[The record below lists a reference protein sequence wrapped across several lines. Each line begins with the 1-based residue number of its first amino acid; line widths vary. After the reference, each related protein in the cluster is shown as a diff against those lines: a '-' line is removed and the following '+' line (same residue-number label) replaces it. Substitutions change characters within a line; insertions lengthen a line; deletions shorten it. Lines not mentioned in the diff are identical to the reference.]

1 MRALITGASGF
12 VGRKLLKEFKNQG
25 DEVLGT
31 YFTKEY
37 PDLVKLDVTDPEAV
51 TRTIKDFQPELVI
64 HAAAMGRPDDCQADS
79 ERAQQVNVEGTRNIV
94 DASRRIHSTVVFI
107 SSVYVFDGKKK
118 GPYKESDQPNPINI
132 YGETK
137 ARAEEIVRSL
147 SHHITL
153 RTDMIY
159 GYNGEGMRNGLVG
172 VIANSQRPVLLDGK
186 NMRQPLFL
194 DDLHPAI
201 MTLLNREAFGTTHL
215 AGNDAVTQLDIGRTI
230 EKLVRRKP
238 IIREKTEEELIS
250 ATPRPENSTM
260 NTSRARSLGINFR
273 GIDESLRELQGEFRE
288 LNGPEGNQASVDGK
302 ER

>member
-1 MRALITGASGF
+1 MRVLVTGASGF
-12 VGRKLLKEFKNQG
+12 VGRKLLEEFKNQG

-51 TRTIKDFQPELVI
+51 TRAIKDFQPEMVI
-64 HAAAMGRPDDCQADS
+64 HAAAMGRPDDCQADP

-94 DASRRIHSTVVFI
+94 NVSRLINSTVAFI

-118 GPYKESDQPNPINI
+118 GPYRENDQTNPVNV

-137 ARAEEIVRSL
+137 ARAEEIILSL
-147 SHHITL
+147 PHHIIL

-172 VIANSQRPVLLDGK
+172 VVVNSQRPVLLDGK
-186 NMRQPLFL
+186 NVRQPLFL
-194 DDLHPAI
+194 DDVRPAI
-201 MTLLNREAFGTTHL
+201 MTLLNKEAFGITHL
-215 AGNDAVTQLDIGRTI
+215 AGTDTITQFDIGRRI
-230 EKLVRRKP
+230 EELVRDEP

-250 ATPRPENSTM
+250 STPRPKNSTM
-260 NTSRARSLGINFR
+260 DTSRARSLGINLK
-273 GIDESLRELQGEFRE
+273 GIDESLKELQHEFRE
-288 LNGPEGNQASVDGK
+288 VNGREGNRSSIDGK